1 MSRRLLQLVIPVTPE
16 RRMFRIHDPSV
27 DPDAP
32 GGPLAPVGALISTNR
47 EQLWVGSL
55 QEDIDVRL
63 VLEEWDEAPPP
74 CGDAWDEEAKGSIYL
89 RGQLSI
95 SMGLAGT
102 AVRGLRLAGG
112 VGDYSVRVYAG
123 NRDQVTRRYAQLFD
137 RHRNPLSDEFQQEKK
152 TLEGLERYL
161 VQLWRESLA
170 SNGPQ
175 PAAPVALTAVTG
187 RWRRRGLARRLTPAG
202 SAWPVPALVP
212 GRGAGAATRRHQ
224 PRSRWCWPTRAGCSA
239 AGRRSRWPRSTR
251 CPGCPRSGWRAY
263 GAVRAERDH
272 RVDHQRDHRDEQDR
286 EQRADDARPGRAQD
300 AGGPGAPE
308 CRQAGG
314 QPRIVSREPPL
325 DLGERTLLVR
335 RQRHSATSASCTGW
349 IPSHY
354 LSGAGLYPIVLALY
368 FARFHTDRPG
378 RPGRARLNTSG
389 EPEDGN
395 LAIIEQSFYRVGY
408 ALGQSAAR

>member
-32 GGPLAPVGALISTNR
+32 GGPLPPVGALISTNR

-55 QEDIDVRL
+55 QEDINVRL

-170 SNGPQ
+170 SHGPQ
-175 PAAPVALTAVTG
+175 PAAPRRPDGGLRAG
-187 RWRRRGLARRLTPAG
+187 GRRRDLVRRLTP
-202 SAWPVPALVP
+202 
-212 GRGAGAATRRHQ
+212 GRLGLTR
-224 PRSRWCWPTRAGCSA
+224 TG
-239 AGRRSRWPRSTR
+239 
-251 CPGCPRSGWRAY
+251 
-263 GAVRAERDH
+263 
-272 RVDHQRDHRDEQDR
+272 
-286 EQRADDARPGRAQD
+286 ARPGR
-300 AGGPGAPE
+300 GRRGADEAAPV
-308 CRQAGG
+308 A
-314 QPRIVSREPPL
+314 L
-325 DLGERTLLVR
+325 AL
-335 RQRHSATSASCTGW
+335 
-349 IPSHY
+349 
-354 LSGAGLYPIVLALY
+354 VLAD
-368 FARFHTDRPG
+368 A
-378 RPGRARLNTSG
+378 SG
-389 EPEDGN
+389 EFCGWPPVPVAVIDTLPE
-395 LAIIEQSFYRVGY
+395 VP
-408 ALGQSAAR
+408 ALGVADVRAPCVRNGIIA

>member
-32 GGPLAPVGALISTNR
+32 GGPLPPVGALISTNR

-74 CGDAWDEEAKGSIYL
+74 CGDAWDEEAKGAIYL

-170 SNGPQ
+170 ATGYR
-175 PAAPVALTAVTG
+175 PAAPTG
-187 RWRRRGLARRLTPAG
+187 RTGARDAGWTVLRAGRPRYGVARRLTCAWLRRDACPRSGPPRAWRT
-202 SAWPVPALVP
+202 WPV
-212 GRGAGAATRRHQ
+212 
-224 PRSRWCWPTRAGCSA
+224 
-239 AGRRSRWPRSTR
+239 RSRWPSRSRSPSGRGLCGGPPVPGAVIVVTACSGSRRST
-251 CPGCPRSGWRAY
+251 
-263 GAVRAERDH
+263 
-272 RVDHQRDHRDEQDR
+272 
-286 EQRADDARPGRAQD
+286 
-300 AGGPGAPE
+300 
-308 CRQAGG
+308 
-314 QPRIVSREPPL
+314 
-325 DLGERTLLVR
+325 
-335 RQRHSATSASCTGW
+335 
-349 IPSHY
+349 
-354 LSGAGLYPIVLALY
+354 
-368 FARFHTDRPG
+368 
-378 RPGRARLNTSG
+378 
-389 EPEDGN
+389 
-395 LAIIEQSFYRVGY
+395 
-408 ALGQSAAR
+408 

>member
-32 GGPLAPVGALISTNR
+32 GGPLPPVGALISTNR

-89 RGQLSI
+89 RGQVSI
-95 SMGLAGT
+95 SMGLVGT

-112 VGDYSVRVYAG
+112 VGDYSLRVYAG

-170 SNGPQ
+170 SNGSQ
-175 PAAPVALTAVTG
+175 PAAPRRPHGGYGPTAGDTAWPAAGLSAEPGWPVPVLTEAEGGADEAAPVALTLV
-187 RWRRRGLARRLTPAG
+187 LADASGELCAGPAL
-202 SAWPVPALVP
+202 PVDVLDTLLEVPA
-212 GRGAGAATRRHQ
+212 AGW
-224 PRSRWCWPTRAGCSA
+224 SD
-239 AGRRSRWPRSTR
+239 
-251 CPGCPRSGWRAY
+251 
-263 GAVRAERDH
+263 VRA
-272 RVDHQRDHRDEQDR
+272 
-286 EQRADDARPGRAQD
+286 
-300 AGGPGAPE
+300 
-308 CRQAGG
+308 C
-314 QPRIVSREPPL
+314 
-325 DLGERTLLVR
+325 VR
-335 RQRHSATSASCTGW
+335 NG
-349 IPSHY
+349 
-354 LSGAGLYPIVLALY
+354 
-368 FARFHTDRPG
+368 
-378 RPGRARLNTSG
+378 
-389 EPEDGN
+389 
-395 LAIIEQSFYRVGY
+395 II
-408 ALGQSAAR
+408 A

>member
-55 QEDIDVRL
+55 QEDIDVRV

-74 CGDAWDEEAKGSIYL
+74 CGDAWDEEAKGTIYL

-161 VQLWRESLA
+161 VQLWRESLRPSRRRRRRA
-170 SNGPQ
+170 VRGRSSGRLRT
-175 PAAPVALTAVTG
+175 AAARAQAC
-187 RWRRRGLARRLTPAG
+187 RRRGGPGRRL
-202 SAWPVPALVP
+202 
-212 GRGAGAATRRHQ
+212 R
-224 PRSRWCWPTRAGCSA
+224 
-239 AGRRSRWPRSTR
+239 
-251 CPGCPRSGWRAY
+251 
-263 GAVRAERDH
+263 
-272 RVDHQRDHRDEQDR
+272 
-286 EQRADDARPGRAQD
+286 GRA
-300 AGGPGAPE
+300 
-308 CRQAGG
+308 
-314 QPRIVSREPPL
+314 S
-325 DLGERTLLVR
+325 
-335 RQRHSATSASCTGW
+335 
-349 IPSHY
+349 
-354 LSGAGLYPIVLALY
+354 
-368 FARFHTDRPG
+368 
-378 RPGRARLNTSG
+378 
-389 EPEDGN
+389 
-395 LAIIEQSFYRVGY
+395 
-408 ALGQSAAR
+408 

>member
-1 MSRRLLQLVIPVTPE
+1 MSRRLLQLVIPVTPD

-74 CGDAWDEEAKGSIYL
+74 CGDAWDEEAKGAIYL
-89 RGQLSI
+89 RGQLSV

-112 VGDYSVRVYAG
+112 VGDYSLRVYAG

-170 SNGPQ
+170 ATGHRPSAPYRPDSSYRSYGPAV
-175 PAAPVALTAVTG
+175 PDTA
-187 RWRRRGLARRLTPAG
+187 W
-202 SAWPVPALVP
+202 
-212 GRGAGAATRRHQ
+212 
-224 PRSRWCWPTRAGCSA
+224 SA
-239 AGRRSRWPRSTR
+239 A
-251 CPGCPRSGWRAY
+251 
-263 GAVRAERDH
+263 
-272 RVDHQRDHRDEQDR
+272 
-286 EQRADDARPGRAQD
+286 
-300 AGGPGAPE
+300 
-308 CRQAGG
+308 
-314 QPRIVSREPPL
+314 
-325 DLGERTLLVR
+325 
-335 RQRHSATSASCTGW
+335 
-349 IPSHY
+349 
-354 LSGAGLYPIVLALY
+354 
-368 FARFHTDRPG
+368 
-378 RPGRARLNTSG
+378 
-389 EPEDGN
+389 
-395 LAIIEQSFYRVGY
+395 
-408 ALGQSAAR
+408 